1 MCQGGFEVPSTT
13 KAQGAKESQT
23 NAKEGNCKGEEV
35 MGERNGRRE
44 QIDRMVSQMVKGGA
58 KPSQAQKIA
67 TREAKKADRDG
78 K

>member
-1 MCQGGFEVPSTT
+1 
-13 KAQGAKESQT
+13 
-23 NAKEGNCKGEEV
+23 